1 MKTPELRKKLVI
13 FEWGKIQKRGDI
25 GSTLNISLDVDPLLT
40 KSELTFN
47 ILLQFKAVPNLNE
60 IDLV

>member
-40 KSELTFN
+40 KSELNLKFN
-47 ILLQFKAVPNLNE
+47 LLKT
-60 IDLV
+60 